1 MWGDLPPTPN
11 RFPLQVGGGKE
22 RREQQRN
29 EEVGC
34 LQALPPAAV
43 AKPGGW
49 KGALGSLGEEFG
61 ALSLRWVTPRPPG
74 AALGRLGRSLGRVVP
89 LLGAGPPPPPG
100 AGGCPPRQ
108 GRPWARCTDAGG
120 TPRGC
125 KVQQEITPPEEGGSR
140 GAGSPFPA
148 RLLPT
153 PRLGPWQPLAPSTSI
168 RAPAPP
174 GQCPDHSRIM
184 ADLSRRLAALMLL
197 GAALCGEWTWDCLLA
212 PQGVSIQVEVSGS
225 PGFFKTWI

>member
-1 MWGDLPPTPN
+1 MRKWVVYRL
-11 RFPLQVGGGKE
+11 
-22 RREQQRN
+22 
-29 EEVGC
+29 C
-34 LQALPPAAV
+34 LQLPLRNPGAGRVLWGAWGRSSGV
-43 AKPGGW
+43 VPPLGNPPPPGGCS
-49 KGALGSLGEEFG
+49 GETGEEFG
-61 ALSLRWVTPRPPG
+61 AGRPSVGCRPPP
-74 AALGRLGRSLGRVVP
+74 S
-89 LLGAGPPPPPG
+89 PPG

-153 PRLGPWQPLAPSTSI
+153 PRLGPWQPPAPSTSI

>member
-1 MWGDLPPTPN
+1 MFTGFASSCRCETRGLEGCSGE
-11 RFPLQVGGGKE
+11 LGGGV
-22 RREQQRN
+22 RG
-29 EEVGC
+29 VV
-34 LQALPPAAV
+34 PPLGNPPP
-43 AKPGGW
+43 PGGCS
-49 KGALGSLGEEFG
+49 GETGEEFG
-61 ALSLRWVTPRPPG
+61 AGRPSV
-74 AALGRLGRSLGRVVP
+74 GRR
-89 LLGAGPPPPPG
+89 PPPPG

-153 PRLGPWQPLAPSTSI
+153 PRLGPWQPPAPSTSI

-197 GAALCGEWTWDCLLA
+197 GAALCGEWTWDCLLVGQHPGGSLWKSRIFQNLDLNLRLA
-212 PQGVSIQVEVSGS
+212 PQREEGAAPSGQRRAGGVGPAS
-225 PGFFKTWI
+225 PASLKLEA